1 MAKSLTRK
9 KSKVKT
15 AALPQQ
21 VADIKQQVDRAVQYV
36 DNWKMRELQR
46 MATNQKGPIPICVPI
61 GKTAY
66 VVGLYGVRKDGLIW
80 TTINSRDDSTHSFSR
95 RASAI
100 VYTLCNQTGHKRLA
114 KDILQ
119 HDTNVIKITEELET
133 LSYKKSRALSKKDYW
148 RLDHFDIMSS
158 SAEFRLDDAKT
169 LLEKSMHLAK
179 YFKIWNSL

>member
-15 AALPQQ
+15 AVLPEQI
-21 VADIKQQVDRAVQYV
+21 ANIKQQVDKAVQYV
-36 DNWKMRELQR
+36 DNWKLREIQR
-46 MATNQKGPIPICVPI
+46 MATSQKGPIPICVPI

-66 VVGLYGVRKDGLIW
+66 IVGLYGVKKDGLIW
-80 TTINSRDDSTHSFSR
+80 TTIDSRDNSIHNFSR

-100 VYTLCNQTGHKRLA
+100 VYTLCDQTGHRRLA

-119 HDTNVIKITEELET
+119 HDTDVIKITEELET
-133 LSYKKSRALSKKDYW
+133 LTYKKSRALTKKDYW
-148 RLDHFDIMSS
+148 RLDHFHIMSS
-158 SAEFRLDDAKT
+158 SAEFRLDDAKHQ
-169 LLEKSMHLAK
+169 LEKSMHLAK